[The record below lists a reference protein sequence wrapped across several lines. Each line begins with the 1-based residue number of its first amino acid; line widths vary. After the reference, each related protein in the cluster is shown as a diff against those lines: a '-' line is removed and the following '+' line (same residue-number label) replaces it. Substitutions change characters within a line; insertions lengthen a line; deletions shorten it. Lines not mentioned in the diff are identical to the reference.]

1 MLLLSEVEEIEGTAP
16 HYCAFAET
24 VMHSICFIYGEED
37 FKFIHSILESYIDV
51 AEKFI
56 KSLQYYLESLESG
69 NRQKIE
75 NAKKLLI
82 KNYNPQLE
90 FKHGISNTF
99 TLVANFGDILTKNK
113 DELMIYAMD
122 NPYASKLK
130 KEGRSVI
137 EPTPPPVIPDNP
149 NFSVTNNN
157 FSGEKD
163 FGDAQTFIENF
174 SAAYENNYL
183 KKLPS
188 EIYNALKIIKTT
200 PATENQF
207 GKLNTNT
214 ANLYLKF
221 QIENQKVTQLLLKT
235 ENYTAATNFSNFV
248 MCVISA
254 LEPDTIRENLNF
266 AKKIIEEILK
276 SLQQFKD
283 KFQACLSAKKENNE
297 SKLDA
302 LLKELEKVYNAKITL
317 EFKNEVF
324 VIHNDYGDIAAIMR
338 CETPPLKVVILVTKK
353 GYEQ

>member
-1 MLLLSEVEEIEGTAP
+1 M
-16 HYCAFAET
+16 
-24 VMHSICFIYGEED
+24 
-37 FKFIHSILESYIDV
+37 
-51 AEKFI
+51 
-56 KSLQYYLESLESG
+56 
-69 NRQKIE
+69 
-75 NAKKLLI
+75 
-82 KNYNPQLE
+82 E

-157 FSGEKD
+157 FSGAKD
-163 FGDAQTFIENF
+163 FGDSQTFIENF

-183 KKLPS
+183 KKLPA
-188 EIYNALKIIKTT
+188 ETYNALKIIKTT
-200 PATENQF
+200 PAAE
-207 GKLNTNT
+207 
-214 ANLYLKF
+214 
-221 QIENQKVTQLLLKT
+221 KVTQLLLKT
-235 ENYTAATNFSNFV
+235 ENYTAATNFGNFV

-283 KFQACLSAKKENNE
+283 KFQACLLAKKENNE

-302 LLKELEKVYNAKITL
+302 LLKELEK
-317 EFKNEVF
+317 
-324 VIHNDYGDIAAIMR
+324 
-338 CETPPLKVVILVTKK
+338 
-353 GYEQ
+353 GYDQ